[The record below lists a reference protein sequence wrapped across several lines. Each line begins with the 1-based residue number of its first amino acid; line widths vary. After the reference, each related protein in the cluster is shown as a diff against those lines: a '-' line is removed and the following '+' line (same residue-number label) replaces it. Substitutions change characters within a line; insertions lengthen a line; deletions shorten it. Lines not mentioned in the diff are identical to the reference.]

1 MSYNGSGTFQIN
13 TSGQPVVTGTS
24 ISSTVF
30 NALTADLATGLSTA
44 ITKDGQTTTTAR
56 IPFALGINSTLV
68 TDATN
73 TTSGS
78 IITAG
83 GVGIAKALFVGTTAN
98 VAGAVTLGGVATFS
112 AQPIFSSLTASS
124 AVATDASKG
133 LVSVTNT
140 GTGNNVLA
148 TAPTIASLNLTTALT
163 IASAAGTAGQ
173 ALTSGGAGNAPTWT
187 TVGAGDVVGPASA
200 TANGVALFNST
211 TGKLIKDSAASDGL
225 IYGLTVGRGAGA
237 VATNTAVGAY
247 ALAANTTG
255 TTSVAVGYNAG
266 TSAVTATENT
276 FVGSLAGQNIVGS
289 GNAAFGSYALNNI
302 GGVAANG
309 TGTYNCAFGKN
320 ALLYNTSGAYNIAL
334 GPFALQG
341 NTTAS
346 NNVGVGY
353 NAGNGI
359 TSGGTNTFLGYNAGS
374 GVTSG
379 SKNVI
384 LGAYTGVAAPISAT
398 ASNYIVFSD
407 GDGTVRGYFNNSGS
421 GFFSGATVAYPG
433 SGNTNTGIF
442 LESAGQFCVSRD
454 NTVAGRFNRN
464 SSDGIVVS
472 FARQGTEVGSVQ
484 ITTTATSYVT
494 SSDYRLKENIAPMT
508 GALAKVALLKP
519 VTYKWKLNGLDGQGF
534 IAHEL
539 QAVVPDCVLGEKDGT
554 QMQPYE
560 ITPAVNATYDEDGNE
575 LTPAIEAVMGEREVP
590 KYQGIDTS
598 FLVATLTAAI
608 QEQQA
613 LITQLTARITALEGA
628 A

>member
-44 ITKDGQTTTTAR
+44 ITKDGQTSTTAR

-83 GVGIAKALFVGTTAN
+83 GVGIAKALYVGTTAN

-163 IASAAGTAGQ
+163 IASASGTAGQ
-173 ALTSGGAGNAPTWT
+173 ALTSGGSGNAPTWSTIAATPGGST
-187 TVGAGDVVGPASA
+187 TQVQYNNAGAFAGSANLVFDGTNLTSLGTVTGTKFIPTGSSA
-200 TANGVALFNST
+200 TGNG
-211 TGKLIKDSAASDGL
+211 
-225 IYGLTVGRGAGA
+225 IYLP
-237 VATNTAVGAY
+237 
-247 ALAANTTG
+247 AANSVGLSTNGGERFRMDSTG
-255 TTSVAVGYNAG
+255 NA
-266 TSAVTATENT
+266 
-276 FVGSLAGQNIVGS
+276 FFS
-289 GNAAFGSYALNNI
+289 GNYTVSYPGN
-302 GGVAANG
+302 
-309 TGTYNCAFGKN
+309 
-320 ALLYNTSGAYNIAL
+320 
-334 GPFALQG
+334 G
-341 NTTAS
+341 NTT
-346 NNVGVGY
+346 
-353 NAGNGI
+353 
-359 TSGGTNTFLGYNAGS
+359 
-374 GVTSG
+374 
-379 SKNVI
+379 
-384 LGAYTGVAAPISAT
+384 
-398 ASNYIVFSD
+398 
-407 GDGTVRGYFNNSGS
+407 
-421 GFFSGATVAYPG
+421 
-433 SGNTNTGIF
+433 TGIF
-442 LESAGQFCVSRD
+442 LESSGQLSVSRD
-454 NTVAGRFNRN
+454 NTAAGSFNRN
-464 SSDGIVVS
+464 STDGVLINLR
-472 FARQGTEVGSVQ
+472 RQGTASGDISV
-484 ITTTATSYVT
+484 TTTTVAYNSY
-494 SSDYRLKENIAPMT
+494 SDYRLKENISPMT

-519 VTYKWKLNGLDGQGF
+519 VTYKWKSNGSDGQGF

-539 QAVVPDCVLGEKDGT
+539 QAVVPDSVTGEKDGT
-554 QMQPYE
+554 QMLPYE

-575 LTPAIEAVMGEREVP
+575 LTPLVEAIMGEREVP
-590 KYQGIDTS
+590 QYQGIDTS